1 VWSGQDRIEVG
12 AAIAESDGIVCQVD
26 LVKLLGDPPGKS
38 SVNAELKVLE
48 RANLLTRP
56 NVTKDRRIDLVRQ
69 DSPWWDMCLGLREA
83 TARSARGEVPPRC
96 RRRSSSPEY
105 GDSGSGLAFLQMTI
119 CRT

>member
-1 VWSGQDRIEVG
+1 MADAIDLTPTRELSRTLFGGAQYRIEVG

-83 TARSARGEVPPRC
+83 TAKKRARRGAAALP
-96 RRRSSSPEY
+96 
-105 GDSGSGLAFLQMTI
+105 A
-119 CRT
+119 